1 MQLFKYRDVH
11 LEYSSKI
18 RWKEDR
24 YFRYF
29 KILVVFLTVLFM
41 LISVLRR
48 PIPYEKPG
56 MKMVFTDAVKKNMQR
71 FALKVPLYSEP
82 SSSSEVKKY
91 YFNVDETFVFLQR
104 AKGPWIK
111 VADMYSDTG
120 WIYSY
125 FLRQKPGSR

>member
-1 MQLFKYRDVH
+1 
-11 LEYSSKI
+11 
-18 RWKEDR
+18 
-24 YFRYF
+24 
-29 KILVVFLTVLFM
+29 M